1 LYCPFNVC
9 TNVPGE
15 GSSLRN
21 SFRKLRPYS
30 SESGAAG
37 AGTAMINNNE
47 EVAGIYLQT
56 FAHHWAAC
64 QDRLQAYEP
73 LRKHLSLVSRK
84 PWSLSLGTLILS
96 LDWKL
101 IGDSGPIFLKN
112 LIGLLS
118 DSSGSD
124 LREFA

>member
-1 LYCPFNVC
+1 MC
-9 TNVPGE
+9 TNVSGE

-30 SESGAAG
+30 SESGGAG

-73 LRKHLSLVSRK
+73 LRETLVSCVWK
-84 PWSLSLGTLILS
+84 TLVLSLGALIFP

>member
-1 LYCPFNVC
+1 VC
-9 TNVPGE
+9 TNVAGE

-30 SESGAAG
+30 SESGGAG

-73 LRKHLSLVSRK
+73 LRETLWSLVSGN
-84 PWSLSLGTLILS
+84 PVLCLWE
-96 LDWKL
+96 
-101 IGDSGPIFLKN
+101 P
-112 LIGLLS
+112 
-118 DSSGSD
+118 
-124 LREFA
+124 

>member
-1 LYCPFNVC
+1 MVSC
-9 TNVPGE
+9 
-15 GSSLRN
+15 
-21 SFRKLRPYS
+21 
-30 SESGAAG
+30 
-37 AGTAMINNNE
+37 
-47 EVAGIYLQT
+47 
-56 FAHHWAAC
+56 
-64 QDRLQAYEP
+64 
-73 LRKHLSLVSRK
+73 LRK
-84 PWSLSLGTLILS
+84 PCSLSLGTLILS

>member
-1 LYCPFNVC
+1 VC
-9 TNVPGE
+9 TNVSGE

-30 SESGAAG
+30 SESGGAG

-73 LRKHLSLVSRK
+73 LRETLVSCVWK
-84 PWSLSLGTLILS
+84 TLVLSLGALIFP

>member
-1 LYCPFNVC
+1 MSQHCLNAF
-9 TNVPGE
+9 TNVAGE

-30 SESGAAG
+30 SESGGAG

-73 LRKHLSLVSRK
+73 LRKHWSLVSGN
-84 PWSLSLGTLILS
+84 PVLVLSPETLFLDLGTLILS
-96 LDWKL
+96 LDWNSL
-101 IGDSGPIFLKN
+101 GILVLFS
-112 LIGLLS
+112 
-118 DSSGSD
+118 
-124 LREFA
+124 